1 MIPWYKSHAFVA
13 LVQTSLLL
21 TLGWVG
27 VALSTNV
34 WDWRTGLAVPL
45 VSNIVIALRTLWSPT
60 TQGPFDFMNKNNPV
74 TVPPSS
80 IPKDNSVG
88 ASK

>member
-13 LVQTSLLL
+13 LIQTSVLMV
-21 TLGWVG
+21 LGWLA

-45 VSNIVIALRTLWSPT
+45 VSNLIIVFKTMWSPT
-60 TQGPFDFMNKNNPV
+60 TQGPFDFMNKAS
-74 TVPPSS
+74 TSQVPPKS
-80 IPKDNSVG
+80 
-88 ASK
+88 